1 MTHYTPETP
10 LRIVVLISGSGTN
23 LQAILDKIHQTDVP
37 ASVVAVISN
46 RADAYGLKRAEQA
59 DVPTRVLSPRDH
71 PSRENYDAALQE
83 SIDSFQPDLVVLAGF
98 MRILSDDFVNH
109 YHGRMLNIHPS
120 LLPKYKGLKTHQR
133 VLEAG
138 DNEHGCSVHYV
149 TPELDG
155 GPVIL
160 QATVPIAADD
170 TPESLAQRV
179 HQEEHRI
186 YPQVIEWIARGRLS
200 LDNHTVMFDGQPMTQ
215 QQQRFH
221 RD

>member
-1 MTHYTPETP
+1 MTHYTPEAP

-23 LQAILDKIHQTDVP
+23 LQAILDNIHQTDVP

-59 DVPTRVLSPRDH
+59 DVPAHVLSPRDH

-83 SIDSFQPDLVVLAGF
+83 LIDSFEPDLVVLAGF

-120 LLPKYKGLKTHQR
+120 LLPKYKGLKTHER

-200 LDNHTVMFDGQPMTQ
+200 LDNHTVSFDGQPMTQ
-215 QQQRFH
+215 QQQRFCQ
-221 RD
+221 D